1 MNVEAYGETHK
12 ETKNMLTHLICDL
25 CFRFNVFQI
34 HVNSDMVVSL
44 FHRHFQC
51 RNVQSTSRILAQ
63 PNAKIE
69 LNMQLQYHDAGC

>member
-44 FHRHFQC
+44 FHRQC
-51 RNVQSTSRILAQ
+51 TINVKNFGTTKCENRIKYA
-63 PNAKIE
+63 ITVS
-69 LNMQLQYHDAGC
+69 